1 MLSIEWPFH
10 GRQNK
15 TLLHNLPTVLKPTL
29 SAPISNSGDS
39 FDGRSRCPIL
49 DLIKRAPGKWQ
60 ETLFYEFESRADAR
74 E

>member
-1 MLSIEWPFH
+1 MAGKIKRHFTICQLF
-10 GRQNK
+10 
-15 TLLHNLPTVLKPTL
+15 LKPTL

-60 ETLFYEFESRADAR
+60 ETLFYEFENRADAR